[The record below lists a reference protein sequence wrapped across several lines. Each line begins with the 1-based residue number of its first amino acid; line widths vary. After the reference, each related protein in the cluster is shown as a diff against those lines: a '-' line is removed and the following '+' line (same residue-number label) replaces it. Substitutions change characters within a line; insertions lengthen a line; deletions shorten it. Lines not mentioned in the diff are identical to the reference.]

1 VCGRSPRDNA
11 DDTSSQ
17 SSNDND
23 DNNDDANV
31 ADSAAAVAQT
41 STLSWRDQ
49 RRAKN
54 KEAARNSRQKKKEYM
69 DTLKKQIADLA
80 READAERTLM
90 RRMIVQNTR
99 TARSH
104 IQGNVEA
111 LFAYDAAST
120 PRVRLAQYAF
130 ENLRANVAP
139 PYMRLVAHSTNAIVR
154 EDAQWADAL
163 VAKLDLSIDQQQRV
177 HAVLSSRLAQGDG
190 CAKER
195 LRLEQVGRKIDE
207 FQARHADL
215 ALRLRGHIAR
225 VREICGE
232 RDAAALLFSSAAA
245 PAANSAAP
253 NMAMLWYNVA

>member
-1 VCGRSPRDNA
+1 M
-11 DDTSSQ
+11 Q
-17 SSNDND
+17 S
-23 DNNDDANV
+23 
-31 ADSAAAVAQT
+31 

-80 READAERTLM
+80 READAERDLM

-104 IQGNVEA
+104 LQGNIEA
-111 LFAYDAAST
+111 LYAYDAASA

-139 PYMRLVAHSTNAIVR
+139 PSLRLVAHSVNAIVR

-163 VAKLDLSIDQQQRV
+163 VAKLDLSADQQQRV

-195 LRLEQVGRKIDE
+195 LRIEQVARKIDE
-207 FQARHADL
+207 LQARHADL
-215 ALRLRGHIAR
+215 AVRLRGHVAR
-225 VREICGE
+225 VREICGD
-232 RDAAALLFSSAAA
+232 RDAPALLFGAVPAAA
-245 PAANSAAP
+245 AAAAATAAAP
-253 NMAMLWYNVA
+253 NMAMMWYNVA